1 MALID
6 RDRAE
11 NSLCSRNINTFSI
24 LLLLGISLFHWPVMS
39 EERDGKWKKWI
50 WSSQQV
56 PTHNKFPETKQEKNL
71 VFQQNIWGTKIRK
84 MKQTSLKNGII
95 KIDFWA
101 DRILLNLS

>member
-6 RDRAE
+6 RDWAE

-50 WSSQQV
+50 WSFQQV
-56 PTHNKFPETKQEKNL
+56 PTTHNKFPETKQEKK
-71 VFQQNIWGTKIRK
+71 F
-84 MKQTSLKNGII
+84 GISAEHMRNEDPRNETN
-95 KIDFWA
+95 KPQEWD
-101 DRILLNLS
+101 N